1 MAKEIIVNVGHRE
14 TRIAVL
20 DEKLLV
26 ELHVE
31 REQRV
36 VGNLYKAKV
45 DNVLQGMDA
54 AFVEIGLERNAF
66 LYVADILPED
76 DEEGGG
82 RFRGRDRRDLH
93 IKDLV
98 QRGDQLLVQVVKGPR
113 GTKGSRVSTRVS
125 LPGRFLVLMPEAN
138 NLGVSRKIDE
148 SKERD
153 RLKKIVQ
160 SFREPGFGV
169 IVRTEAEGRG
179 AAELRQDYL
188 MLTET
193 WREVQAKSKST
204 QAPALIHQDMGL
216 VYKILRD
223 AFGSDIGRLVIDSP
237 TDYAQAHEI
246 ISRISPDLQ
255 DRIELYDGEKPI
267 FEFFKIEDDIERLLR
282 RKVPLK
288 SGGSLI
294 IDQTEALVSIDVNSG
309 KFTGTTGLADTIL
322 KTNLEA
328 TEEIARQLRLR
339 DLGGMIILD
348 FIDMDSPRDKKTVM
362 DAFVKALKDDRS
374 RTKISSISALGLIEM
389 TRKRTGE
396 TVDTAMT
403 EICPYC
409 HGLGR
414 VDSAETV
421 SLSVERELRRLA
433 ATTQSEAFVV
443 TTHPDVAAHL
453 VGAQG
458 EDLEMLERQLR
469 RSIYVRSGPSW
480 HHVEKYDIDQ
490 TSIQKVEQTL
500 AVPRRGQTV
509 ECVVSRDDPHG
520 ERAPWA
526 ISYLLP
532 QRAFQV
538 DLANGAK
545 YAGQTVR
552 VRLTDVRRSIAIGE
566 VVGGAS
572 KGGGNRENGSGGERT
587 GGGER
592 HQPRERTPSN

>member
-1 MAKEIIVNVGHRE
+1 MTKEIIVNVDQRE
-14 TRIAVL
+14 TRIAVI
-20 DEKLLV
+20 DEKQLV

-45 DNVLQGMDA
+45 DNVLPGMDA

-76 DEEGGG
+76 EDDN
-82 RFRGRDRRDLH
+82 RFKGRDRRDLN
-93 IKDLV
+93 IRDLV
-98 QRGDQLLVQVVKGPR
+98 SRGDQLLVQVVKGPR
-113 GTKGSRVSTRVS
+113 GTKGSRVSTRIS

-138 NLGVSRKIDE
+138 NLGVSRKIEE

-179 AAELRQDYL
+179 AAELRLDYV

-193 WREVQAKSKST
+193 WRDIQAKAKVT
-204 QAPALIHQDMGL
+204 QAPALIHQDAGL
-216 VYKILRD
+216 VFKILRD

-246 ISRISPDLQ
+246 IGRVSPDLQ
-255 DRIELYDGEKPI
+255 DRIELHDGEKPI
-267 FEFFKIEDDIERLLR
+267 FEHFKIEDEINRLLK
-282 RKVPLK
+282 RKVSLK

-339 DLGGMIILD
+339 DLGGMVILD
-348 FIDMDSPRDKKTVM
+348 FIDMENNRDKKAVM
-362 DAFVKALKDDRS
+362 DAFVRALKDDRS

-409 HGLGR
+409 QGLGR
-414 VDSAETV
+414 ISSAETV
-421 SLSVERELRRLA
+421 SLMIERELRRLSTSTA
-433 ATTQSEAFVV
+433 SEAFQVSC
-443 TTHPDVAAHL
+443 HPQVAAHL
-453 VGAQG
+453 TGPQG
-458 EDLEMLERQLR
+458 EDVESLEQALR
-469 RSIYVRSGPSW
+469 RALYVRCLPSW
-480 HHVEKYDIDQ
+480 HHVEKYEI
-490 TSIQKVEQTL
+490 EQGST
-500 AVPRRGQTV
+500 AKFDAQQVMPERGQIV
-509 ECVVSRDDPHG
+509 ECVIPRDDPHG
-520 ERAPWA
+520 DRAPWVLG
-526 ISYLLP
+526 YLLP
-532 QRAFQV
+532 NRQFQV
-538 DLANGAK
+538 DISNGIK
-545 YAGQTVR
+545 FVGQTVR
-552 VRLTDVRRSIAIGE
+552 VRLVDCRRSILIGE
-566 VVGGAS
+566 VVQQANRGAVANPS
-572 KGGGNRENGSGGERT
+572 PAPAKSTQDRRGNRDRANAA
-587 GGGER
+587 
-592 HQPRERTPSN
+592 

>member
-1 MAKEIIVNVGHRE
+1 MSKQIIVNVAHRE

-20 DEKLLV
+20 DDGQLV

-45 DNVLQGMDA
+45 DNVLPGMDA

-66 LYVADILPED
+66 LYVADILPEEE
-76 DEEGGG
+76 DESG
-82 RFRGRDRRDLH
+82 RFRGRDRKDLH
-93 IKDLV
+93 IKDLLS
-98 QRGDQLLVQVVKGPR
+98 RGDQLLVQVVKGPR

-138 NLGVSRKIDE
+138 NLGVSRKIDD

-160 SFREPGFGV
+160 SFREPGVGV

-179 AAELRQDYL
+179 AAELKQDFL
-188 MLTET
+188 MLMDT
-193 WREVQAKSKST
+193 WKQIQEKSKTAS
-204 QAPALIHQDMGL
+204 APALIHQDMGL

-223 AFGSDIGRLVIDSP
+223 AFGSDIGQLVLDSP
-237 TDYAQAHEI
+237 SDYAQAHEI
-246 ISRISPDLQ
+246 IARLSPDLQ

-267 FEFFKIEDDIERLLR
+267 FQHYKIEDDIDKLLE

-348 FIDMDSPRDKKTVM
+348 FIDMENARDKKAVM
-362 DAFVKALKDDRS
+362 DSFVKALKDDRS

-403 EICPYC
+403 DLCPYC
-409 HGLGR
+409 NGKGR
-414 VDSAETV
+414 VRSAETV
-421 SLSVERELRRLA
+421 SLNIEREIWRHA
-433 ATTQSEAFVV
+433 STNPGEAYVV
-443 TTHPDVAAHL
+443 TAHPDVVCHL
-453 VGAQG
+453 VGPQG
-458 EDLEMLERQLR
+458 EDIEALEQEMR
-469 RSIYVRSGPSW
+469 RSIFVRCYPSW
-480 HHVEKYDIDQ
+480 HHVEKFE
-490 TSIQKVEQTL
+490 IQPGTIAKIEQNYTL
-500 AVPRRGQTV
+500 PRRGQVVDCNITR
-509 ECVVSRDDPHG
+509 VSREEQGTD
-520 ERAPWA
+520 RNASA
-526 ISYLLP
+526 IGLIMPGRQYL
-532 QRAFQV
+532 V
-538 DLANGAK
+538 DVVNGAK
-545 YAGQTVR
+545 YQGQTVR
-552 VRLTDVRRSIAIGE
+552 VRIMDVRRSVAIGE
-566 VVGGAS
+566 VTTGAQRPQAS
-572 KGGGNRENGSGGERT
+572 IGTDTTERARGS
-587 GGGER
+587 
-592 HQPRERTPSN
+592 QRERATA